1 MENLKTFL
9 IIGGIFA
16 FVMFL
21 FAFFVMQ
28 MPFNLALFLASI
40 IPIVMAVVLILSKYH
55 ELKNRK

>member
-9 IIGGIFA
+9 IIGGISAFA
-16 FVMFL
+16 MFL
-21 FAFFVMQ
+21 FAFYVMH

-40 IPIVMAVVLILSKYH
+40 IPITMLVVWFLSKYH